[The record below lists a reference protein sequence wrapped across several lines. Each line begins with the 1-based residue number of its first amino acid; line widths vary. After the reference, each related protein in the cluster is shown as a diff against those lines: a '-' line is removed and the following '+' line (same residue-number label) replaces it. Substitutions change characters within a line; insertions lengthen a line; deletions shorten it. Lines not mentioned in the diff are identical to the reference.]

1 MTNASSGL
9 ALADYAVVAS
19 FFAVMISVG
28 LFFGGKQKN
37 MAQFFGGGKQ
47 VPWWLSGIS
56 FYMCSFSAL
65 AFVMYSALAY
75 KFGWLPI
82 TITCIATLAGLF
94 FGSLFLKD
102 DPAHIESLNSFF
114 EKVNTPSPVLEGPP
128 ARITFWPLVAGG
140 LAVIG
145 TVLIIAPA
153 ATRPFVEIKL
163 SVAGGAGMLAVA
175 GFFFWLSKLSKRGA
189 E

>member
-1 MTNASSGL
+1 MINASSGL
-9 ALADYAVVAS
+9 AIADYAVVAS
-19 FFAVMISVG
+19 FFAVMVSVG

-82 TITCIATLAGLF
+82 TISWL
-94 FGSLFLKD
+94 SV
-102 DPAHIESLNSFF
+102 PA
-114 EKVNTPSPVLEGPP
+114 
-128 ARITFWPLVAGG
+128 
-140 LAVIG
+140 
-145 TVLIIAPA
+145 VLIGCRLFA
-153 ATRPFVEIKL
+153 ARWRRAAETSPLEFIERRY
-163 SVAGGAGMLAVA
+163 GNGM
-175 GFFFWLSKLSKRGA
+175 RRD
-189 E
+189 